1 MENEEIRQ
9 YLIDFVEKT
18 LNECE
23 AFTRVYG
30 KEFVRKRL
38 ETNLEKVYV
47 DISSSNSN
55 TARYDI
61 EKSCITFFLSNS
73 STETVTI
80 ADIESNRKLQHM
92 ILHEPIHA
100 IFRRTKEE
108 CKAFGIEDGTGTL
121 EIYNNGQELG
131 RGLNE
136 GLTEWICQ
144 KAGYGA
150 LSYVA
155 EQNIIKIL
163 ELAIGENAVMQLAK
177 GDIKG
182 NIAQL
187 LQMTEE
193 ECRYTL
199 GLVDK
204 ICENE
209 NRLYMKYNT
218 IEDIEDERL
227 DKSIS
232 HFEATIF
239 EKYFKAEIETAQNSA
254 GISEET
260 MQRFYN
266 LSFCIKGGKT
276 QASEI
281 FDSRLPLKFKN
292 EIYPS
297 LLKKQQENHIAQI
310 RKSRQEKAKH
320 EEITLPVVYK
330 KSWFQRLKETIRQK
344 FTKEQN
350 QDAKYNISPSRD
362 KTFNQQQ
369 FREYIS
375 DMSNYAEEVAENTP
389 KKQLQKQNELN
400 KDTDELDL

>member
-9 YLIDFVEKT
+9 YLINFVEKT

-30 KEFVRKRL
+30 KDFVRKRL
-38 ETNLEKVYV
+38 AINLEKVYI
-47 DISSSNSN
+47 DIANSNVN
-55 TARYDI
+55 TARYDM
-61 EKSCITFFLSNS
+61 ENSCITFFLSNDS
-73 STETVTI
+73 IKTLTI

-92 ILHEPIHA
+92 ILHESIHA
-100 IFRRTKEE
+100 IFKRTKEE
-108 CKAFGIEDGTGTL
+108 CKAFGIENGTGTL
-121 EIYNNGQELG
+121 EFYNNGQELG

-163 ELAIGENAVMQLAK
+163 ELAIGENAVMQFAK
-177 GDIKG
+177 GHIKE

-187 LQMTEE
+187 LQMTEDE
-193 ECRYTL
+193 SRYTL
-199 GLVDK
+199 SLVDK

-239 EKYFKAEIETAQNSA
+239 EKYFKDEIETAQNAES
-254 GISEET
+254 ISEET
-260 MQRFYN
+260 MQRLYN

-276 QASEI
+276 PESEI
-281 FDSRLPLKFKN
+281 FNSRLPLKFKD
-292 EIYPS
+292 EIYPR
-297 LLKKQQENHIAQI
+297 LLEKRHEADIAQI
-310 RKSRQEKAKH
+310 RKSRQEKSKH
-320 EEITLPVVYK
+320 EEITLPVIYK
-330 KSWFQRLKETIRQK
+330 KSWFQRLKEAIKKK

-350 QDAKYNISPSRD
+350 HDVKINIPTNED
-362 KTFNQQQ
+362 KTSIQQQ

-375 DMSNYAEEVAENTP
+375 DMSNYAEEYVGNQKRE
-389 KKQLQKQNELN
+389 LQKKNELR
-400 KDTDELDL
+400 DAR

>member
-9 YLIDFVEKT
+9 YLINFVEKT

-30 KEFVRKRL
+30 KDFVKSRL
-38 ETNLEKVYV
+38 ETNLKTVSI
-47 DISSSNSN
+47 DISNSNAN

-61 EKSCITFFLSNS
+61 EKSCITFFLSND
-73 STETVTI
+73 STKTLTI

-92 ILHEPIHA
+92 ILHESIHA

-121 EIYNNGQELG
+121 EFYNNGQELG

-177 GDIKG
+177 GDIKE

-199 GLVDK
+199 SLVDR

-209 NRLYMKYNT
+209 DSLYMKYNT
-218 IEDIEDERL
+218 VEDIEDERL

-239 EKYFKAEIETAQNSA
+239 EKYFKDEIETVQNAES
-254 GISEET
+254 ISEET

-276 QASEI
+276 PASEI
-281 FDSRLPLKFKN
+281 FNSRLPLKFKN

-297 LLKKQQENHIAQI
+297 LLEKQREAHIAQI
-310 RKSRQEKAKH
+310 RKSRQEKSKN
-320 EEITLPVVYK
+320 EEINLPVVYK
-330 KSWFQRLKETIRQK
+330 KSWFQRLKEAIKKK

-350 QDAKYNISPSRD
+350 QDVNYNILPNKD
-362 KTFNQQQ
+362 KTSSQQQ

-375 DMSNYAEEVAENTP
+375 DMENYAEKSVEDT
-389 KKQLQKQNELN
+389 KKGQLQKQNEL